1 MDEFQIIDELLK
13 PLAANMPAA
22 LGLTDDA
29 AVVTPPAGCDLVMTK
44 DAVVAGVHFMGDDP
58 PDLIARKLLRVNLSD
73 LCAMGAR
80 AYGYLLAAAW
90 PPDINEDWIRKFVAG
105 LASDQDEFNIGLLG
119 GDTVSTSGP
128 LTLTLTAIGT
138 VLFGQALKRSGAE
151 PGDRLMVSG
160 TIGDAWIGLQVLKGE
175 IDLNDAE
182 WAIEA
187 YRLPNPPVEFGAS
200 LAGLADAGIDIS
212 DGLVADLR
220 HLLETS
226 EVGAALSRAAVPL
239 SQQAQELIEKGVI
252 GIDDLMRGGDDY
264 QLLLAVPAQNLNA
277 VSALAKRHDITLCDI
292 GEVTEKPGLV
302 IDGEAFD
309 ASKSGAGGYRHDI

>member
-44 DAVVAGVHFMGDDP
+44 DAVVAGVHFLADDP

-73 LCAMGAR
+73 LGAMGAR

-90 PPDINEDWIRKFVAG
+90 PPDITEDWIRKFTAG
-105 LASDQDEFNIGLLG
+105 LASDQDEFSIGLLG

-128 LTLTLTAIGT
+128 LTLTLTAVGT
-138 VLFGQALKRSGAE
+138 VPTGQALKRSGAE

-160 TIGDAWIGLQVLKGE
+160 TIGDAWIGLQVLHGE
-175 IDLNDAE
+175 IDVHDAE

-187 YRLPNPPVEFGAS
+187 YRLPKPPVEFGAS
-200 LAGLADAGIDIS
+200 LAGLADAAIDIS
-212 DGLVADLR
+212 DGLIADLG
-220 HLLETS
+220 HLLKTS
-226 EVGAALSRAAVPL
+226 EVGADLSRAAVPL
-239 SQQAQELIEKGVI
+239 SRQAQELIEKGVI

-264 QLLLAVPAQNLNA
+264 QLLLAVPEQNLNA
-277 VSALAKRHDITLCDI
+277 VTALAKRHDIALSDI
-292 GEVTEKPGLV
+292 GEVTEKTGLI
-302 IDGEAFD
+302 IDGEAYD
-309 ASKSGAGGYRHDI
+309 ASKSGAGGYRHSI